1 MCVRFADTRED
12 TETVRD
18 LPMWLS
24 DADVVGTVG
33 GICAMKDAV
42 EVPIAEPPLEEV

>member
-1 MCVRFADTRED
+1 MCVRLEEARPE

-18 LPMWLS
+18 LPMWVSL
-24 DADVVGTVG
+24 AEVVGTVG
-33 GICAMKDAV
+33 GLCAIKDAV